1 MTVNKEREVLNMEE
15 SKITYIS
22 VDKLHPHPDNPRKD
36 IGDITELADSIRQ
49 NGIYQN
55 LTVIP
60 STGVL
65 PRGLHRNNRSQTF
78 GGGKSGGAYGS
89 TVCDYGNVK
98 KRTACDNAA

>member
-1 MTVNKEREVLNMEE
+1 MEE

-49 NGIYQN
+49 SGIYQN

-60 STGVL
+60 STGYYHGDYTVIIGHRRL
-65 PRGLHRNNRSQTF
+65 AAAKAAGLTEVPCVITEMS
-78 GGGKSGGAYGS
+78 
-89 TVCDYGNVK
+89 K
-98 KRTACDNAA
+98 K